1 MSAAAVAKQPAG
13 GKKPPAAAP
22 ADGEPGFEKVK
33 RKLSGKR
40 MVFLIIAP
48 FLVLATLVGF
58 MFTPAALGIRQTLGL
73 APKQVAV
80 DAPPPVQK
88 QIVFMDLPDM
98 IVNLNTG
105 TRQSSF
111 LKLRVAL
118 EVDDPALLPK
128 LKALEPRII
137 DNFQIYLRD
146 LRRED
151 LDGSAGMARLK
162 EELLLRINVA
172 VRPAR
177 INDVLFNEILVQ

>member
-1 MSAAAVAKQPAG
+1 MATAVAAKEP
-13 GKKPPAAAP
+13 AAP
-22 ADGEPGFEKVK
+22 AAGEGGEQVEFEKVK

-40 MVFLIIAP
+40 MAFLIGAP
-48 FLVLATLVGF
+48 ILVIGILLGLTF
-58 MFTPAALGIRQTLGL
+58 SPAGLGLRQTLGL
-73 APKQVAV
+73 APKRTLE
-80 DAPPPVQK
+80 APPPPPK
-88 QIVFMDLPDM
+88 QVVFMDLPEM

-105 TRQSSF
+105 GPRSSF

-118 EVDDPALLPK
+118 ELDDPAMVPK

-162 EELLLRINVA
+162 EELLMRINVA
-172 VRPAR
+172 TRPAR

>member
-1 MSAAAVAKQPAG
+1 MATAVAAKEP
-13 GKKPPAAAP
+13 AP
-22 ADGEPGFEKVK
+22 ASAGENVEFEKVK
-33 RKLSGKR
+33 RRLSGKH
-40 MVFLIIAP
+40 MAFLFGAP
-48 FLVLATLVGF
+48 VLVIGILLGL
-58 MFTPAALGIRQTLGL
+58 MFTPVGLGMRQTLGL
-73 APKQVAV
+73 APKKVLEEPP
-80 DAPPPVQK
+80 APPK
-88 QIVFMDLPDM
+88 QIVFMDLPEM

-105 TRQSSF
+105 SRQSSF
-111 LKLRVAL
+111 LKLRVSL
-118 EVDDPALLPK
+118 ELDDALLVPK

-162 EELLLRINVA
+162 EELLMRINVA